1 MFIARAIRI
10 VVGIVVAII
19 VVAVILRLLDA
30 NPANAIVS
38 NIHDAGAW
46 LVGPFSN
53 VFSVKGP
60 KLAMALNWGLA
71 AVIYSIVG
79 GFIASL
85 VARGAAAGYRRRGV
99 GTTRPVV

>member
-1 MFIARAIRI
+1 MLVARTVRI
-10 VVGIVVAII
+10 VVGIVVGII
-19 VVAVILRLLDA
+19 AVAVILRLLDA

-38 NIHDAGAW
+38 DIHDAGAW

-53 VFSVKGP
+53 IFSVKGP

-71 AVIYSIVG
+71 AVVYSVVG

-85 VARGAAAGYRRRGV
+85 AARGAAAGYRRRGV